1 MFSWWDQFAGAKR
14 SWGKEATSME
24 PGLMVRWQQR
34 AGHVIMVAAIRN
46 PHEERPWKDWLQG
59 LIAYVNRSR
68 ASLKCLVSGKG
79 NAESSQG
86 SDGAG
91 ALRLLRER
99 GAGCAGS

>member
-1 MFSWWDQFAGAKR
+1 
-14 SWGKEATSME
+14 
-24 PGLMVRWQQR
+24 MVRWQQR
-34 AGHVIMVAAIRN
+34 AGHVFMVAAIRN
-46 PHEERPWKDWLQG
+46 PREERPWKDWLQG
-59 LIAYVNRSR
+59 LIAFR

-79 NAESSQG
+79 NTESSQG